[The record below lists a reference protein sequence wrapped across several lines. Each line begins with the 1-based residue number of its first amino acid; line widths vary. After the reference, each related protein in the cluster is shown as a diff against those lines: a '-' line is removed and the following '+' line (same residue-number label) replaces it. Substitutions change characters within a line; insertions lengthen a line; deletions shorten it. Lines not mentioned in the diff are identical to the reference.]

1 MDDSCYAVDN
11 GLVLRE
17 EELRNRIYIYIR
29 PKKKKKQRRIKNW
42 TSRSGIGAR
51 LFFLHNLLVFLGA
64 HRFDGACEMGGGT

>member
-29 PKKKKKQRRIKNW
+29 PKKKKKKEELRTGRHDRGLALVY
-42 TSRSGIGAR
+42 S
-51 LFFLHNLLVFLGA
+51 FFIICWF
-64 HRFDGACEMGGGT
+64 F